1 MADITITLETTPE
14 GGRYVGRVD
23 GNPAEAELT
32 YRRAAEGLVIA
43 NHTFAPPAMRGTG
56 IALALVE
63 RIVADARA
71 QGFKIRPTCSY
82 VVTQAKRHPEW
93 ADVMLE

>member
-1 MADITITLETTPE
+1 MTDITITLETNPE

-32 YRRAAEGLVIA
+32 YIRAGDGVVVA
-43 NHTFAPPAMRGTG
+43 NHTYAPPAMRGTG

-63 RIVADARA
+63 RLVADARA
-71 QGFKIRPTCSY
+71 QGFKIKPTCTY
-82 VVTQAKRHPEW
+82 VVAQAKRHPEW
-93 ADVMLE
+93 GDVVLP

>member
-1 MADITITLETTPE
+1 MTDITITLEQNPE

-23 GNPAEAELT
+23 GNAAEAELT
-32 YRRAAEGLVIA
+32 YRRASEGLVVA
-43 NHTFAPPAMRGTG
+43 NHTYAPPAMRGTG
-56 IALALVE
+56 IAFSLVQ
-63 RIVADARA
+63 RLVADARA
-71 QGFKIRPTCSY
+71 QGFKIKPTCSY